1 MKVLVF
7 DTETTGLPP
16 KNVSTRETFR
26 FPYVVQ
32 LSWMVLDTGTN
43 KIVSFY
49 DYIIQLPQYIDI
61 PQESANIHGIN
72 TDIMRE
78 KGENILPIL
87 QKFKRDVLAS
97 HIIVAHNIEFDKKII
112 EVEFYR
118 HGLGSWSNLR
128 KREFCTMKSG
138 NSICNL
144 KMKSFYSNKMISKYP
159 RLSELHHKLFGQSPK
174 NIHNAL
180 IDILMC
186 LRCYYK
192 LEHKCDIMKTNS
204 KFAYLYTLFCKL

>member
-1 MKVLVF
+1 MRPIESFRAAFLIINSLNQ
-7 DTETTGLPP
+7 EQP
-16 KNVSTRETFR
+16 KT
-26 FPYVVQ
+26 
-32 LSWMVLDTGTN
+32 L
-43 KIVSFY
+43 
-49 DYIIQLPQYIDI
+49 
-61 PQESANIHGIN
+61 
-72 TDIMRE
+72 
-78 KGENILPIL
+78 ENFLPIL
-87 QKFKRDVLAS
+87 QKFKCDVLAS

-204 KFAYLYTLFCKL
+204 KFAYLYTLFCKSLCYRLSLSRDLNLVRKF